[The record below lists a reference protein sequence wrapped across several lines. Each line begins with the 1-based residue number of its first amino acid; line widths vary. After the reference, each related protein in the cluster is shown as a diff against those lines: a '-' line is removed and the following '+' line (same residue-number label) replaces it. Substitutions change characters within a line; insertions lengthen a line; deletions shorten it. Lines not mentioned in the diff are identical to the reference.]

1 MQLKPFLLDAWLDQ
15 YEHDIEF
22 NLAASTGPTWTV
34 NDILALA
41 DDETRHRFLNH
52 NLVYSR
58 PAGADSLREAIA
70 EMQRVPVEA
79 VQIVT
84 GASEA
89 LVALMWLAAEPGANV
104 IIPLPGFT
112 TFSALPESLGLE
124 TRFYRVRREN
134 GFRIDPDEIKRLADS
149 KTKLILVNSPHNPTG
164 ATIGDGEME
173 ALHDFTAERG
183 IQLVSDEVYHPIYHG
198 RPTKSA
204 ARLPHATVIAD
215 LSKAFSIAGVRTGW
229 MIEHDAQR
237 RQQYWT
243 ARAYFSICN
252 TTTGEILSEIAIR
265 KRDVVL
271 GKTQEAATRNLKLL
285 ERFMADHR
293 DVLGW
298 IPPQGGMTA
307 FPWLVSGENAPPVLP
322 GRHRAWNPA
331 GSRRLLRCA
340 LAFPPGLCRR
350 RRQFLQGARPLRSIR
365 KELVGEDG
373 HSMTG
378 NLLRRDQQ
386 YLIVVIPTAE
396 RSGGGGICFRAYAGK
411 RSASK
416 LIQKSC
422 DQAPRCNPFHQS
434 RTRDFAVF
442 PRTTSGLR
450 CRRTARRRSGLR
462 RVSGC
467 PLLVWQ
473 ADAMTI

>member
-1 MQLKPFLLDAWLDQ
+1 MQLKPFLLDAWLDR

-22 NLAASTGPTWTV
+22 NLAASTGPSWTV

-70 EMQRVPVEA
+70 EMQSVPVEA

-104 IIPLPGFT
+104 VIPHPGFT

-149 KTKLILVNSPHNPTG
+149 KTRLILVNSPHNPTG
-164 ATIGDGEME
+164 ATIGDSEME
-173 ALHDFTAERG
+173 ALHDFAAVRG

-198 RPTKSA
+198 RQTQSA
-204 ARLPHATVIAD
+204 ARLPHTTVISD

-243 ARAYFSICN
+243 ARAYFTICN

-271 GKTQEAATRNLKLL
+271 GKTQEAATRNRKLL

-307 FPWLVSGENAPPVLP
+307 FPWLVSGENDRPFCQSATEHGILLAPGDCFDMPSHFRL
-322 GRHRAWNPA
+322 GFAAA
-331 GSRRLLRCA
+331 GDKFAQA
-340 LAFPPGLCRR
+340 LDRFGTFVKSWSA
-350 RRQFLQGARPLRSIR
+350 
-365 KELVGEDG
+365 KMV
-373 HSMTG
+373 
-378 NLLRRDQQ
+378 
-386 YLIVVIPTAE
+386 TA
-396 RSGGGGICFRAYAGK
+396 
-411 RSASK
+411 
-416 LIQKSC
+416 
-422 DQAPRCNPFHQS
+422 
-434 RTRDFAVF
+434 
-442 PRTTSGLR
+442 
-450 CRRTARRRSGLR
+450 
-462 RVSGC
+462 
-467 PLLVWQ
+467 
-473 ADAMTI
+473 

>member
-22 NLAASTGPTWTV
+22 NLGGSTGPTWTV

-52 NLVYSR
+52 NLVYGR

-70 EMQRVPVEA
+70 EMQGVPVET
-79 VQIVT
+79 VQVVT

-124 TRFYRVRREN
+124 TRFYRVRRESS
-134 GFRIDPDEIKRLADS
+134 FRIDPDEIKQLADS
-149 KTKLILVNSPHNPTG
+149 KTKLILVNSPHSPTG
-164 ATIGDGEME
+164 STISDSEME
-173 ALHDFTAERG
+173 ALHDFTAHRG

-215 LSKAFSIAGVRTGW
+215 LSKAFSLSGVRTGW
-229 MIEHDAQR
+229 MIEHDARR
-237 RQQYWT
+237 RQQYWN
-243 ARAYFSICN
+243 ARAYFSISN

-265 KRDVVL
+265 QRDEVL
-271 GKTQEAATRNLKLL
+271 GKAQETATRNLKLL

-307 FPWLVSGENAPPVLP
+307 FPWLVSGE
-322 GRHRAWNPA
+322 
-331 GSRRLLRCA
+331 S
-340 LAFPPGLCRR
+340 
-350 RRQFLQGARPLRSIR
+350 ARPFCQAATEHGI
-365 KELVGEDG
+365 
-373 HSMTG
+373 
-378 NLLRRDQQ
+378 LLAPGDCFDVPSHFR
-386 YLIVVIPTAE
+386 LGFATAGDNFPKALD
-396 RSGGGGICFRAYAGK
+396 RFREFVTSW
-411 RSASK
+411 SAK
-416 LIQKSC
+416 M
-422 DQAPRCNPFHQS
+422 
-434 RTRDFAVF
+434 V
-442 PRTTSGLR
+442 
-450 CRRTARRRSGLR
+450 TA
-462 RVSGC
+462 
-467 PLLVWQ
+467 
-473 ADAMTI
+473 

>member
-15 YEHDIEF
+15 YEHNIEF

-84 GASEA
+84 GVSEA

-124 TRFYRVRREN
+124 TRFYRVCREN

-164 ATIGDGEME
+164 TTIGDAEME
-173 ALHDFTAERG
+173 ALHDFTAERE

-198 RPTKSA
+198 RQRKSA
-204 ARLPHATVIAD
+204 ARLPYATVIAD
-215 LSKAFSIAGVRTGW
+215 LSKAFSISGVRTGW
-229 MIEHDAQR
+229 MIEHDARR
-237 RQQYWT
+237 RQQYWN

-271 GKTQEAATRNLKLL
+271 GKAQQAATRNLTLL
-285 ERFMADHR
+285 DRFMADHR

-307 FPWLVSGENAPPVLP
+307 FPWLVSGENDRPFCQAATERGILLAPGDCFDTPSHFRL
-322 GRHRAWNPA
+322 GFAAAGDDFSRALDRF
-331 GSRRLLRCA
+331 G
-340 LAFPPGLCRR
+340 AFVKNWS
-350 RRQFLQGARPLRSIR
+350 A
-365 KELVGEDG
+365 KKV
-373 HSMTG
+373 
-378 NLLRRDQQ
+378 
-386 YLIVVIPTAE
+386 TA
-396 RSGGGGICFRAYAGK
+396 
-411 RSASK
+411 
-416 LIQKSC
+416 
-422 DQAPRCNPFHQS
+422 
-434 RTRDFAVF
+434 
-442 PRTTSGLR
+442 
-450 CRRTARRRSGLR
+450 
-462 RVSGC
+462 
-467 PLLVWQ
+467 
-473 ADAMTI
+473 

>member
-1 MQLKPFLLDAWLDQ
+1 MQFKPFLLDAWLDQ

-22 NLAASTGPTWTV
+22 NLGASTGPSWTV
-34 NDILALA
+34 NGILALA

-52 NLVYSR
+52 KLVYGR

-70 EMQRVPVEA
+70 EMQHVPVEA

-89 LVALMWLAAEPGANV
+89 LVALMWLAAQPGANV
-104 IIPLPGFT
+104 IIPQPGFT
-112 TFSALPESLGLE
+112 TYSALPESLSLE

-149 KTKLILVNSPHNPTG
+149 KTKLILVNCPHSPTG
-164 ATIGDGEME
+164 ATIADDEME

-198 RPTKSA
+198 KKTKSA
-204 ARLPHATVIAD
+204 ARLPHATVISD

-229 MIEHDAQR
+229 MIEHDPQR

-243 ARAYFSICN
+243 ARAYFSVCN
-252 TTTGEILSEIAIR
+252 STTGEILSEIAIR

-285 ERFMADHR
+285 ERFMSDHR

-307 FPWLVSGENAPPVLP
+307 FPWLVSGESDRLFCQAATERGILLAPGDCFDAPSHFRV
-322 GRHRAWNPA
+322 GFAAA
-331 GSRRLLRCA
+331 GNSFSSA
-340 LAFPPGLCRR
+340 LDRF
-350 RRQFLQGARPLRSIR
+350 
-365 KELVGEDG
+365 GEFVK
-373 HSMTG
+373 SWSAKM
-378 NLLRRDQQ
+378 
-386 YLIVVIPTAE
+386 VTA
-396 RSGGGGICFRAYAGK
+396 
-411 RSASK
+411 
-416 LIQKSC
+416 
-422 DQAPRCNPFHQS
+422 
-434 RTRDFAVF
+434 
-442 PRTTSGLR
+442 
-450 CRRTARRRSGLR
+450 
-462 RVSGC
+462 
-467 PLLVWQ
+467 
-473 ADAMTI
+473 